1 MGSSKLLPFLCKEPL
16 NYRRIRAKKG
26 RWPPKTDLAVI
37 ANVCYWHI
45 ADVPLALTNVC
56 FDGKNGHDA
65 NGPLCLLM
73 TQSGHSPLEL
83 ISQSRLG
90 GPGLSRSRR
99 RLSAL
104 KRRVSSSSALFF
116 SSRRVMRD
124 FGSSLPRNFSSA
136 LSTESFS
143 VMIQASPFGDP
154 CRTTMDPDGRAIN
167 IL

>member
-1 MGSSKLLPFLCKEPL
+1 MS
-16 NYRRIRAKKG
+16 
-26 RWPPKTDLAVI
+26 
-37 ANVCYWHI
+37 AN
-45 ADVPLALTNVC
+45 D
-56 FDGKNGHDA
+56 
-65 NGPLCLLM
+65 
-73 TQSGHSPLEL
+73 QSAHSPLEL

-104 KRRVSSSSALFF
+104 KRRNSSSSALFF

-143 VMIQASPFGDP
+143 VMIQASPLLIVAGAQWIARPHDTL
-154 CRTTMDPDGRAIN
+154 RTTSEWIGG
-167 IL
+167 